1 MQHVGNAVR
10 AHGQPANLFRSLF
23 SWMQHVGP
31 RMTWPWPAPMGFDPC
46 SPGCSTSAFW
56 TRAAHADTS
65 PGFDPCSPGCS
76 TSASTVQP
84 FTACRAKFRS
94 LFSWMQHVGYAPVI
108 FRSGT
113 TYVSILVLLDAARR
127 PPHPVHPPC
136 STKVSILVLLD
147 AARRLL
153 SSHARDRRAHVSI
166 LVLLDAARRPRSR
179 FLRIWNNVGFRSL
192 FSWMQHV
199 GCSTSATAALW
210 DGERGVPV
218 SILVLLDAAR
228 RQVAG
233 SNPACPAAASFDP
246 CSPGCS
252 TSAALHGPDHA
263 ASHQVSILVLL
274 DAARRQGRR
283 SRTWSLRRQV
293 SILVLLDAARRPA
306 SAS

>member
-31 RMTWPWPAPMGFDPC
+31 RMTWPWPAP
-46 SPGCSTSAFW
+46 T
-56 TRAAHADTS
+56 
-65 PGFDPCSPGCS
+65 GFDPCSPGCS

-127 PPHPVHPPC
+127 PPHPVHPAC

-179 FLRIWNNVGFRSL
+179 FLR
-192 FSWMQHV
+192 
-199 GCSTSATAALW
+199 
-210 DGERGVPV
+210 
-218 SILVLLDAAR
+218 
-228 RQVAG
+228 
-233 SNPACPAAASFDP
+233 
-246 CSPGCS
+246 
-252 TSAALHGPDHA
+252 
-263 ASHQVSILVLL
+263 
-274 DAARRQGRR
+274 
-283 SRTWSLRRQV
+283 
-293 SILVLLDAARRPA
+293 
-306 SAS
+306 